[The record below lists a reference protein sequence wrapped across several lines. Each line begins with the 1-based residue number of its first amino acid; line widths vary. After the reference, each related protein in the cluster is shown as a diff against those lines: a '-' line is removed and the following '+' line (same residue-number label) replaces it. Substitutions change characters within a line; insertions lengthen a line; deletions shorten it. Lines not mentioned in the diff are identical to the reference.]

1 MDNNK
6 EFEKALIEKVHLELT
21 GHLGLEPNRMH
32 FEKLQ
37 QKTGAS
43 VRKLKEMFGVYSK
56 RSKMSHE
63 YTLTKMAQ
71 YIGYEDWNSFLKEE
85 LTKQTPQALT
95 IKQKNPPIKVNKK
108 VEINTKKDKKVII
121 SITIKGR

>member
-1 MDNNK
+1 MDNSK

-21 GHLGLEPNRMH
+21 GHLDLEPNRLH

-43 VRKLKEMFGVYSK
+43 IRKLKEMFGVYSK

-63 YTLTKMAQ
+63 YTLSKMAQ
-71 YIGYEDWNSFLKEE
+71 YIGYEDWNDFLKQE
-85 LTKQTPQALT
+85 LIKEAPQAL
-95 IKQKNPPIKVNKK
+95 IVKEKAPPLKVMRK
-108 VEINTKKDKKVII
+108 VEINPKKDKKVVI

>member
-1 MDNNK
+1 MDNSK

-21 GHLGLEPNRMH
+21 GHLGLEPNRVH
-32 FEKLQ
+32 FEKLH

-43 VRKLKEMFGVYSK
+43 VRKLKEMFGVYNK

-71 YIGYEDWNSFLKEE
+71 FIGYEDWNDFLKEE
-85 LTKQTPQALT
+85 LKKQVPQALA
-95 IKQKNPPIKVNKK
+95 IKQKPPPIKINKK
-108 VEINTKKDKKVII
+108 MEINPKQDKKVVI